1 MSKDIL
7 KKIIKAIL
15 PYGIFWLY
23 KKLNVKYFLTFY
35 GKSIYYPP
43 LHIKKVSANSPRFII
58 TLTSY
63 GKRVNGKAPY
73 AIHSLFNQS
82 VQPDKIVL
90 WLAHGTRISGKLKR
104 LEKMGLEIRF
114 CDDIKS
120 YKKLIPAL
128 SEFPD
133 DILVTADDDIFFPP
147 DWLKL
152 LKETHFKN
160 PDKICCHRAHEI
172 CLDENKNIIPYT
184 QWRAAIKSIEYS
196 KRLFPTTGAGVLYPP
211 HSFNKEVFNIPKFQT
226 LAPTGDDVWFWAMA
240 RHNRKE
246 FVLVKDN
253 ISTLT
258 GIGINNDG
266 LWKINNGNNDEQ
278 IKSVLKAYPDVYE
291 SIL

>member
-1 MSKDIL
+1 MSKNIL

-15 PYGIFWLY
+15 PYGILWLFR
-23 KKLNVKYFLTFY
+23 KLNVKYFGIFY
-35 GKSIYYPP
+35 RKPVKP
-43 LHIKKVSANSPRFII
+43 LKKISANSPRFII

-63 GKRVNGKAPY
+63 GKRVKEKAPY

-90 WLAHGTRISGKLKR
+90 WLAHGTRIPGKLKR

-128 SEFPD
+128 SEFPN
-133 DILVTADDDIFFPP
+133 DILITADDDIYYPANWF
-147 DWLKL
+147 KL
-152 LKETHFKN
+152 LKETHLIN
-160 PDKICCHRAHEI
+160 PEKICCHRAHEI

-184 QWRAAIKSIEYS
+184 QWRFAVKAIEYS
-196 KRLFPTTGAGVLYPP
+196 KRLFPTGVGGILYPP
-211 HSFNKEVFNIPKFQT
+211 HSFNEDIFNLSKFQT
-226 LAPTGDDVWFWAMA
+226 LAPTADDVWFWAMA
-240 RHNRKE
+240 RHNGKE

-253 ISTLT
+253 INTMLV
-258 GIGINNDG
+258 IGINDDG
-266 LWKINNGNNDEQ
+266 LQKINLFGNKNDEQ
-278 IKSVLKAYPDVYE
+278 IKNVIKAYPDVYE